1 MAPTLGEV
9 LALPALAAG
18 RPTVVAAADRLDVQV
33 RWAHVAELPD
43 IASLLRGGELV
54 LTTGIALP
62 KDDGGL
68 VTFLRALAAVPAA
81 ALVVELGRAW
91 TGQLPPPMVRAAEDL
106 GLPLIELR
114 REVAFVEVTEA
125 VHALVLDAQMAQLR
139 AAQQVHEAF
148 TSLTVDGATPEHVL
162 RQVARM
168 AAAPVVLENLAHQ
181 VLAHDAAGSDPAR
194 LLDRWEARSRRAV
207 VEERTGWHAD
217 TGLLVTTVGARG
229 QDWGRLVLLRDDPPS
244 DVDVVLV
251 ERAAAA
257 LALNRLIARDLESL
271 ERQTHRSLLTT
282 LLAHPAPDPDVLL
295 RARALGVP
303 LEGRRLL
310 GVVVRPWQ
318 APGGAPGGRWGAAGG
333 LIGEARLRDL
343 GEVVANAARVSGVA
357 ALVGPVDDR
366 GIGLLAALGP
376 RERDVDVLAT
386 LAHEVRRAVRGR
398 LPHVDADRVLVAA
411 GSLVGG
417 PRDARRSLVEAG
429 QVADAAAYLSPRTAA
444 GAAFLRLPDLR
455 LRGLLQLVRDDP
467 RVQTYVERELG
478 ALLAHDA
485 AAGDD
490 LVGVLRAYLD
500 AGRNKST
507 SAAALHLSRPAFY
520 DRLTRIAGIL
530 GADLDD
536 VETCLSLHVALL
548 AREGQQGTPG

>member
-18 RPTVVAAADRLDVQV
+18 RPTVVAGAERLGVQV

-62 KDDGGL
+62 KDDAGL
-68 VTFLRALAAVPAA
+68 AAFLKALAAVPAA
-81 ALVVELGRAW
+81 ALAVELGRAW
-91 TGQLPPPMVRAAEDL
+91 TGRLPTSLVRTAAGL
-106 GLPLIELR
+106 GLPLVELR

-125 VHALVLDAQMAQLR
+125 VHALVLDAQVAQLR
-139 AAQQVHEAF
+139 AAQDVHEAF
-148 TSLTVDGATPEHVL
+148 TALTVDGATPERVL

-168 AAAPVVLENLAHQ
+168 AQAPVVLENLAHQ
-181 VLAHDAAGSDPAR
+181 VLAHDAAGTDPAR
-194 LLDRWEARSRRAV
+194 LLDRWESRSRRAA
-207 VEERTGWHAD
+207 VEGRTAWDAD
-217 TGLLVTTVGARG
+217 AGLLVTTVGARG
-229 QDWGRLVLLRDDPPS
+229 QDWGRLVLIRDEPPS

-257 LALNRLIARDLESL
+257 LAVNRLIARDLESL
-271 ERQTHRSLLTT
+271 ERQTHRSLLTS

-295 RARALGVP
+295 RAGALGVP

-318 APGGAPGGRWGAAGG
+318 APGGAQGG
-333 LIGEARLRDL
+333 LEGQARLRDL
-343 GEVVANAARVSGVA
+343 GEAVAHAARVSGVA

-366 GIGLLAALGP
+366 GIGLLAALLP
-376 RERDVDVLAT
+376 RERDVEVLAT
-386 LAHEVRRAVRGR
+386 LAAEVRRAVRGR
-398 LPHVDADRVLVAA
+398 LPQVDADRVVVAA

-429 QVADAAAYLSPRTAA
+429 QVADAAAHLSPAATAA
-444 GAAFLRLPDLR
+444 APFLRLPDLR

-467 RVQTYVERELG
+467 RVQTFVERELG
-478 ALLAHDA
+478 PLLAHDA
-485 AAGDD
+485 ATGED
-490 LVGVLRAYLD
+490 LVKVLRAHLD

-507 SAAALHLSRPAFY
+507 AAAALHLSRQAFY
-520 DRLTRIAGIL
+520 DRLTRIAGVL
-530 GADLDD
+530 HADLDD

-548 AREGQQGTPG
+548 ARESSHHSP